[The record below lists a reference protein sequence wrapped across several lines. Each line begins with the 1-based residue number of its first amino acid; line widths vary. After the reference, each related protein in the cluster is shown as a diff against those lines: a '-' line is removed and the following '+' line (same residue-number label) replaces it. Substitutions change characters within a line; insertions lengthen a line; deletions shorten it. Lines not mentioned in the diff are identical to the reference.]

1 MPPIAEGSPRG
12 LHLGWIPNDPGRRP
26 RDYPGQPPTAP
37 SPDPAKVRKVQ
48 EHQHWSGMR
57 RVLVLAGFL
66 PLILF
71 GGLGG
76 LSHKAMFWVVGAG
89 IAVVFWVA
97 ALASAAGHRRAVR
110 ALRRDQDLAAERHAV
125 ELARHDEAV
134 AAWDEADAE
143 RVAAAPHWLGVRARE
158 GVSRLD
164 VFGGSLSGRRTM
176 LAGLGQS
183 LLERHAVIVLDLSQ
197 ERACEGLIA
206 AARQA
211 GLSYQDYQLPRDLR
225 ETPLLDGLTG
235 EQIASQV
242 VEVLHADSHGA
253 STVSRATDLM
263 VVRKVIRALAAPGGA
278 AGDEVTMARV
288 HDALVALLAGSPE
301 AVVDGAH
308 GTAGGGVAGTAGG
321 GVAGGANRAL
331 AAEFPGDF
339 RKEVAGSLVRL
350 AAVVEPL
357 RDLGADAAPRPA
369 ARLTCLS
376 LAEGPR
382 DVTADLTA
390 ALVVQWVTQAVIA
403 AGAAGPAGPGGTADG
418 PRPAVVLAGAD
429 EQATRHLARLT
440 AACERYD
447 VPLIRTFSRLTEESA
462 RHLDTRNT
470 AFMRLATRAEALR
483 AAEHI
488 GMARSFVAGRF
499 TRSRSVSQ
507 SRTTTRGESE
517 THTTGYAQGEA
528 VTKTTGTTEGESLSK
543 TVIKR
548 HNDRAHEGRDR
559 QGQDRDDNS
568 KRPPAG
574 RRDTELRDRDSSD
587 EDTRGQGSASKNGKA
602 RAERRP
608 ARGGSSGGSSGGRGG
623 TQRPYVFDFMTSR
636 TKHKFTHQSEAK
648 TESWTRTDETSH
660 TRTREWSKTDGTSVG
675 DAITYELTY
684 DHKVAPETLMD
695 LPEDQMLAPQVA
707 EGRSADGKGVA
718 GQGAG
723 SVTPGQYAGD
733 SLAGPAE
740 GKMIALVVD
749 PAVVGSESVAHVQSH
764 EIPAYQPP
772 APALGPGHRALA

>member
-1 MPPIAEGSPRG
+1 
-12 LHLGWIPNDPGRRP
+12 
-26 RDYPGQPPTAP
+26 
-37 SPDPAKVRKVQ
+37 
-48 EHQHWSGMR
+48 MR
-57 RVLVLAGFL
+57 RVLVVAGFL

-71 GGLGG
+71 GGLGA
-76 LSHKAMFWVVGAG
+76 LSHKGMFWAVGAG
-89 IAVVFWVA
+89 IAVAFWVV

-110 ALRRDQDLAAERHAV
+110 ALSREQDQARERHAV
-125 ELARHDEAV
+125 ELARHDEAT
-134 AAWDEADAE
+134 AAWNKADAE
-143 RVAAAPHWLGVRARE
+143 RVAVAPRWLGVRARE

-197 ERACEGLIA
+197 ERVCEGLIA

-225 ETPLLDGLTG
+225 ETPLLSGLTG
-235 EQIASQV
+235 EQVASQV

-263 VVRKVIRALAAPGGA
+263 VARKVIRALAAPGGA
-278 AGDEVTMARV
+278 ASGEVTMARV

-301 AVVDGAH
+301 VA
-308 GTAGGGVAGTAGG
+308 GTVMDGVAGTAGG
-321 GVAGGANRAL
+321 EVAGGVKRAL

-357 RDLGADAAPRPA
+357 RDLGADAAPRSA

-390 ALVVQWVTQAVIA
+390 ALVVQWVTQAVVA
-403 AGAAGPAGPGGTADG
+403 AGAADLAGSGGSDGG

-470 AFMRLATRAEALR
+470 AFMRLATRTEALR
-483 AAEHI
+483 AVEHI
-488 GMARSFVAGRF
+488 GMERSFVAGRF

-507 SRTTTRGESE
+507 SRTTTRGESV
-517 THTTGYAQGEA
+517 THTTGFAQGEA
-528 VTKTTGTTEGESLSK
+528 VTKTTGTTEGESLSE
-543 TVIKR
+543 TVIQR

-574 RRDTELRDRDSSD
+574 NGRNVSGDPPQARAAAGRPGGRRDSELRDRDSSD
-587 EDTRGQGSASKNGKA
+587 EDMRGRVGASKNGKA
-602 RAERRP
+602 RPERTP
-608 ARGGSSGGSSGGRGG
+608 ARGGSSGGGGGG
-623 TQRPYVFDFMTSR
+623 KQKPYVFDFMTSR

-648 TESWTRTDETSH
+648 TESWTRTDETSR
-660 TRTREWSKTDGTSVG
+660 TRTRESSKTDGTSVG

-707 EGRSADGKGVA
+707 EGRSAEGKGVA

-723 SVTPGQYAGD
+723 SLTPGQYAGG

-740 GKMIALVVD
+740 SKMIALVVD

-772 APALGPGHRALA
+772 DAAIGPGR